1 MKIIEDYAQRVAN
14 KKVDEKLNER
24 NEEFVIN
31 LKKEGFKL
39 SDIAR
44 IANVSKDFVKKT
56 LSK

>member
-31 LKKEGFKL
+31 LKKEGLKIE
-39 SDIAR
+39 DIAR
-44 IANVSKDFVKKT
+44 IVNVSLDFVEKT